1 MPLKIE
7 GLDVP
12 DNMVRSLTT
21 FAGGGVFFDAE
32 ALTENDRT
40 ILNKHLG
47 NLHKGDVVKLDGYS
61 TDEHAPL
68 NGDFRVDKIDL
79 REIHLPGTTRK
90 SFTALLHFI
99 LHSQFASTT
108 MYLKS

>member
-12 DNMVRSLTT
+12 DNMVRSLTA

-68 NGDFRVDKIDL
+68 NGAFRVDKIDL

-90 SFTALLHFI
+90 KLHCAITFH
-99 LHSQFASTT
+99 LA
-108 MYLKS
+108 